1 MKLFTLYIGCAE
13 AFDPV
18 LRILYPRF
26 DSFTFLHGEGVFR
39 GGREP
44 VLLVR
49 IATEDGGAVIA
60 AAEHIRAELDQVGVG
75 IEYGGRYYRLRQDDP
90 ASALQRVLA
99 GAEGRVA

>member
-1 MKLFTLYIGCAE
+1 MKLFTLYIGCAD
-13 AFDPV
+13 AFEPV

-49 IATEDGGAVIA
+49 IATEDGAAVIA
-60 AAEHIRAELDQVGVG
+60 AAERIRAELDQVGVG
-75 IEYGGRYYRLRQDDP
+75 IEYGGRYFRLRRDDQ
-90 ASALQRVLA
+90 ASALQQALA
-99 GAEGRVA
+99 GAEGGAA